1 MNNAETN
8 EILKEILKW
17 QKLQGREI
25 LKQRIGDKNLFED
38 EKDVLAYHYSDGR
51 SSRDVEK
58 ATGVNYKMVQ
68 SLWKKWLAAGI
79 AEPTDKYCGGR
90 CKRIFDLSELGL
102 ELQPK

>member
-1 MNNAETN
+1 
-8 EILKEILKW
+8 LKEILKW

-25 LKQRIGDKNLFED
+25 LKQRIRDKNLFED
-38 EKDVLAYHYSDGR
+38 EEDVMAYHFSDSR

-58 ATGVNYKMVQ
+58 ASGVKYKTVQ

-79 AEPTDKYCGGR
+79 AEPADKYCGGR

-102 ELQPK
+102 ELPTK